1 MTPHFTCSNTK
12 LIVDKEMKKAFD
24 EALAFLLQNSVH
36 TTQKMK
42 AGKKSLK
49 IASLTF
55 PRTVAN
61 LDFDYLSGQ
70 KAYYF
75 SITCSSG
82 EFESYISD
90 VAPPYPSNKP
100 PDLRHDFSMST
111 LMETRGVFS
120 WLVGII
126 YLSTAQNME
135 RDINH
140 IQNCLNEHYI
150 PKIEN
155 FLTFSP
161 SLIDDIIEN
170 PDFYSFPAP
179 LMAFTM
185 RINSIRAEDLK
196 VSLGKKIL
204 KNSIFDKNILGL

>member
-1 MTPHFTCSNTK
+1 
-12 LIVDKEMKKAFD
+12 
-24 EALAFLLQNSVH
+24 
-36 TTQKMK
+36 
-42 AGKKSLK
+42 
-49 IASLTF
+49 
-55 PRTVAN
+55 
-61 LDFDYLSGQ
+61 
-70 KAYYF
+70 
-75 SITCSSG
+75 
-82 EFESYISD
+82 
-90 VAPPYPSNKP
+90 
-100 PDLRHDFSMST
+100 
-111 LMETRGVFS
+111 METRGVFS
-120 WLVGII
+120 RSDGKI

-150 PKIEN
+150 PKIET
-155 FLTFSP
+155 FLTCSP